1 MASIYATTKGFNELW
16 HKVTQEKET
25 LDKYKKKIPPFI
37 INNDVALT
45 YTLAIEHYSG
55 ILAELNTIKN
65 EEMEDWV
72 IDVFPSLYA
81 SIDSLISDMKS
92 LLANYESELKKNKV
106 IPSEKP
112 SDPPAQTPPTNTL
125 IPSSTPPVTQAPPT
139 NTTPTISEKTTEG
152 GTKVKDSNTGETSL
166 APTVKKEVS
175 PEGTPKTESPQKG
188 FFTPTNIM
196 ILFLLF
202 GAGVYFYNQKK

>member
-16 HKVTQEKET
+16 HKVTQERET

-37 INNDVALT
+37 INKDVALT
-45 YTLAIEHYSG
+45 YTLGMEYYSK

-81 SIDSLISDMKS
+81 GIDSLISDMKS

-112 SDPPAQTPPTNTL
+112 SDPPAQTTPTNTV
-125 IPSSTPPVTQAPPT
+125 IPSSTPPTTQAPST
-139 NTTPTISEKTTEG
+139 NTTPLISEKTTEG
-152 GTKVKDSNTGETSL
+152 GPKVKESNTEETSL
-166 APTVKKEVS
+166 APTEKKEVS
-175 PEGTPKTESPQKG
+175 PEVTPKTEAPKKS
-188 FFTPTNIM
+188 FFTPTNIV

>member
-1 MASIYATTKGFNELW
+1 
-16 HKVTQEKET
+16 
-25 LDKYKKKIPPFI
+25 
-37 INNDVALT
+37 
-45 YTLAIEHYSG
+45 
-55 ILAELNTIKN
+55 
-65 EEMEDWV
+65 MEDWV

-112 SDPPAQTPPTNTL
+112 SDPPAQTPPTNTV
-125 IPSSTPPVTQAPPT
+125 IPSSTPPATQAPPT
-139 NTTPTISEKTTEG
+139 NTTPTISEKNTEG
-152 GTKVKDSNTGETSL
+152 GPKVKDSNTGETSL
-166 APTVKKEVS
+166 TPTEKKEVS
-175 PEGTPKTESPQKG
+175 PEGTPKTEAPKKG
-188 FFTPTNIM
+188 FFTPTNIV